1 MVNIGNGENGN
12 LTKMKFPKLFSW
24 KSKNSVPKFTA
35 MRKEGRTAR
44 RQERKTHRCSDGR
57 KEGRTDRCSDGWK
70 EGKQDG

>member
-24 KSKNSVPKFTA
+24 KSKNSVLSVPKFPA

-57 KEGRTDRCSDGWK
+57 KA
-70 EGKQDG
+70 GKQDG